1 MAQSTTARSGGRL
14 LSLDVFRG
22 ATVAGM
28 MMVNNPGSWSFI
40 YPPFKH
46 AEWNGW
52 TFTDLIFPFFLWIV
66 GVAMTY
72 SFSKRIEQGADRNKL
87 MIHTLQR
94 AMTIFAIGLFLNGFP
109 FGLLFGHQFSW
120 ATIRIPGVL
129 QRIAICY
136 LIAGSI
142 VLYTSRLWQVRWTM
156 IFLVVYWILI
166 KSVPVPEFGAGAIE
180 HAKGSLAWYL
190 DSILLSGHTWAGA
203 PAPGF
208 DPEGIFSTLPAIAT
222 TLFGVLTGHFIRS
235 DRTPEEKTGWM
246 FVAGNTLIF
255 IGAVMDYW
263 LPINKNLWTS
273 TYSIFM
279 AGMAL
284 DIFAFCYWVID
295 VKGHTRW
302 AKPFQIYGMNAITM
316 FALAGLIG
324 RLTAQIKWSGADG
337 TLITLKT
344 WYYQTFFVWIGDP
357 MFASFL
363 HSVAFML
370 GLYVIAW
377 VMYKYNII
385 IKV

>member
-1 MAQSTTARSGGRL
+1 MTESATAKTSSRL

-28 MMVNNPGSWSFI
+28 MMVNNPGSWSNI

-46 AEWNGW
+46 AAWNGW

-66 GVAMTY
+66 GVAMTF
-72 SFSKRIEQGADRNKL
+72 SFSKRVEQGADRNKL
-87 MIHTLQR
+87 MLHTLQR
-94 AMTIFAIGLFLNGFP
+94 ALSIFAIGLFLNGFP
-109 FGLLFGHQFSW
+109 FGLIFGHQFSW
-120 ATIRIPGVL
+120 AAIRIPGVL

-136 LIAGSI
+136 LVAGSI
-142 VLYTSRLWQVRWTM
+142 VLYTNRLWQIRWTV
-156 IFLVVYWILI
+156 IFLIVYWILI
-166 KSVPVPEFGAGAIE
+166 KMVPVPDFGPGVLE
-180 HAKGSLAWYL
+180 AKGSLAWYI

-235 DRTPEEKTGWM
+235 DRTQHEKTAWM
-246 FVAGNTLIF
+246 FVFGSGLIF
-255 IGAVMDYW
+255 MGLLMDNW

-273 TYSIFM
+273 TYSVFM
-279 AGMAL
+279 AGLAMN
-284 DIFAFCYWVID
+284 IFAFCYWIID
-295 VKGHTRW
+295 VKGYKGWT
-302 AKPFQIYGMNAITM
+302 KPFQIYGLNAITM
-316 FALAGLIG
+316 FAIAGLVG
-324 RLTAQIKWSGADG
+324 RLTVLIKWTGADG
-337 TLITLKT
+337 NPIALKT
-344 WYYQTFFVWIGDP
+344 WYYQTFFLWIGDP

-370 GLYVIAW
+370 GLYLIAW

-385 IKV
+385 LKV